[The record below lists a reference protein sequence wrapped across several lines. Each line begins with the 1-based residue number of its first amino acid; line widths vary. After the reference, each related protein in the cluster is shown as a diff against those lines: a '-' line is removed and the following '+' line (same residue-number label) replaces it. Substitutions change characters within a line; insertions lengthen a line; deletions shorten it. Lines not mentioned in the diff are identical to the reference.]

1 MRRNVGSGL
10 AIIAAFMFLAV
21 FLALLIVF
29 FPLKFTGVVS
39 IGVLAIIG
47 IVVALLL
54 PDSRNDK
61 ARITITLLVLA
72 VATKFLWPSFSYI
85 PVPGLPF
92 KNPQRWV
99 WLFCIGYWIWSLL
112 SNATLRERTAQ
123 RLTGHPLSAM
133 VLAFFAWRL
142 VSCAGSQL
150 PATSVFTAAME
161 IFDYLPAYLM
171 AITWIRDERD
181 VRTLTSAMVV
191 VLLLIEVAALVEARM
206 QSNPFM
212 ALLPY
217 DRENSEF
224 LNAVGVAKYRAGAY
238 RAQATFNHAL
248 LLAQYLACM
257 LPLAVGSLLRVRTV
271 PMRLCALAGVGLLPA
286 AMWATHTRT
295 SVVAAGLVLA
305 LLVLLLAWRQ
315 ARRADGQFQQH
326 VAGYFGLV
334 VAAGILVAAIAVA
347 YYWTVGRTA
356 QETGSSLA
364 RLRMLQLSIG
374 AFAESPIFGHGPV
387 VGSFKVALRS
397 SDGTAS
403 LDSYFLTQLV
413 ESGLLGFALFV
424 GFFLAAAVAGI
435 TEAGRATTQGLSLRL
450 VWSLLVL
457 AFGFSA
463 LVLSTPHNMQLLY
476 LALGVVVALAPVPQK
491 ASQRIRTQV
500 RSGSSGLAAS
510 RAPAANSRVC

>member
-61 ARITITLLVLA
+61 ARITTALLVLA
-72 VATKFLWPSFSYI
+72 IATKFLWPAFSYI

-99 WLFCIGYWIWSLL
+99 WLFCIGYWVWSLL
-112 SNATLRERTAQ
+112 SNATLRKRTAQ

-142 VSCAGSQL
+142 ASCAGSQV
-150 PATSVFTAAME
+150 PTASIFTAAME

-171 AITWIRDERD
+171 AISWIRDERD

-191 VLLLIEVAALVEARM
+191 VLLLITLATVVEARM

-212 ALLPY
+212 FLLPY
-217 DRENSEF
+217 DPGNAEF
-224 LNAVGVAKYRAGAY
+224 IAVLGTATFRAGSYRAK
-238 RAQATFNHAL
+238 ATFGHAL

-257 LPLAVGSLLRVRTV
+257 LPLVLGSLTRSVR
-271 PMRLCALAGVGLLPA
+271 PWIRLCALLGCLLLPV

-295 SVVAAGLVLA
+295 SAAASALVLA
-305 LLVLLLAWRQ
+305 LLAILLAWRL
-315 ARRADGQFQQH
+315 AVRKEGGFQRH
-326 VAGYFGLV
+326 VAGYFGLIIAV
-334 VAAGILVAAIAVA
+334 GLLLVAIAVVYSWA
-347 YYWTVGRTA
+347 VGRTS
-356 QETGSSLA
+356 QEAGSSIA
-364 RLRMLQLSIG
+364 RLRMIQLSFE
-374 AFAESPIFGHGPV
+374 AFAESPIFGHGP
-387 VGSFKVALRS
+387 GSGAFKAGIKS
-397 SDGTAS
+397 SDGTIS
-403 LDSYFLTQLV
+403 IDSYFLTQLV
-413 ESGLLGFALFV
+413 ESGLLGLLLFS
-424 GFFLAAAVAGI
+424 GFIAAATIGGMREVI
-435 TEAGRATTQGLSLRL
+435 RATRSGLTLRLLWCLVILSFGLS
-450 VWSLLVL
+450 
-457 AFGFSA
+457 AA
-463 LVLSTPHNMQLLY
+463 VLSTPHNMPLLY
-476 LALGVVVALAPVPQK
+476 LALGVVVALTPNRAHERQL
-491 ASQRIRTQV
+491 SQSAVMANYRVGQ
-500 RSGSSGLAAS
+500 
-510 RAPAANSRVC
+510 PAMTSTGQRLH